1 MRSAQDSLGTALVAV
16 ATLLT
21 VMVFAYLVFDAATTK
36 IPSAKQ
42 SSVSRTRG

>member
-1 MRSAQDSLGTALVAV
+1 MRSAQDSVGTVLVAV

-21 VMVFAYLVFDAATTK
+21 VVVFGYLVVDAATTK
-36 IPSAKQ
+36 IPSAKH